1 MSQKRKRGLQS
12 GLSEIVARQ
21 TAPLP
26 DKSKES
32 SGLIAKFREQPQESG
47 TALSVEKSNRQ
58 RTPPTP
64 RTARTPRTPPTSISP
79 KRDYTKVANSIVRE
93 AVAGGLFTGKSKQ
106 LYDFLYHRTRGAVVP
121 ARTVR
126 ITKPKMMAGS
136 AIGSERTLL
145 KNLAHL
151 KSIGLIKVK
160 VTDGEH
166 GGNEYTVFLPEEVNL
181 QIEPTPRTP
190 PTPPT
195 ADDLRHPPQ
204 KVGTVPPVESG
215 VRGVGI
221 SRIESTT
228 SETPKT
234 SSLRLSEIND
244 DDEAF
249 TLLAREFSKASLAI
263 TGRKTSKADASRWQE
278 VADVLI
284 VEMKIAAA
292 RTTVSSVPSFLAE
305 HLRRRLWKIDKKQ
318 AHAEG
323 RELPDQ
329 NVASPIPVEEKKDC
343 PDCGGSGWW
352 YPNGTERGVAK
363 CKHATLQKK
372 HEPS

>member
-32 SGLIAKFREQPQESG
+32 SGLIAKFREQPQEESS
-47 TALSVEKSNRQ
+47 TSHAEESTQ
-58 RTPPTP
+58 PPTP
-64 RTARTPRTPPTSISP
+64 RTARTPRTPPTPISP
-79 KRDYTKVANSIVRE
+79 ERDYTKVANSIVRE
-93 AVAGGLFTGKSKQ
+93 AVAGGHFTGKSKQ

-121 ARTVR
+121 VRSVR
-126 ITKPKMMAGS
+126 ITKPKLMAGS
-136 AIGSERTLL
+136 SIGSERTLL
-145 KNLAHL
+145 KNLSHL
-151 KSIGLIKVK
+151 KVIGLIEVN

-166 GGNEYTVFLPEEVNL
+166 RGNEYTVFLPEEVDL
-181 QIEPTPRTP
+181 PDEPTPRTP

-195 ADDLRHPPQ
+195 VDDLRHAPQ
-204 KVGTVPPVESG
+204 KVGMVPPVESG
-215 VRGVGI
+215 VRGVGLNVVD
-221 SRIESTT
+221 STT
-228 SETPKT
+228 SGGSKT
-234 SSLRLSEIND
+234 SSLRPSATTD

-249 TLLAREFSKASLAI
+249 ALFAREFSKAVLEI
-263 TGRKTSKADASRWQE
+263 TGKNSSKADAVKWQE

-284 VEMKIAAA
+284 AEMKIAAA

-329 NVASPIPVEEKKDC
+329 NIVSSVPVEQVKDC

-352 YPNGTERGVAK
+352 YPNGLERGVAK
-363 CKHATLQKK
+363 CKHERLSPK
-372 HEPS
+372 

>member
-32 SGLIAKFREQPQESG
+32 SGLIAKFREQPQEESS
-47 TALSVEKSNRQ
+47 TSRAEESTQS
-58 RTPPTP
+58 RTSPTP

-79 KRDYTKVANSIVRE
+79 ERDYTKVANSIVRE
-93 AVAGGLFTGKSKQ
+93 AVAGGHFTGKSKQ

-121 ARTVR
+121 VRSVR
-126 ITKPKMMAGS
+126 ITKPKLMAGS
-136 AIGSERTLL
+136 SIGSERTLL
-145 KNLAHL
+145 KNLSHL
-151 KSIGLIKVK
+151 KVIGLIKVN

-166 GGNEYTVFLPEEVNL
+166 RGNEYTIFLPEEVDL
-181 QIEPTPRTP
+181 PDEPTPRTP

-195 ADDLRHPPQ
+195 ADDLRHAPP

-215 VRGVGI
+215 VRGVGLNVVD
-221 SRIESTT
+221 STT
-228 SETPKT
+228 SGDSKT
-234 SSLRLSEIND
+234 SSLRPSATTD

-249 TLLAREFSKASLAI
+249 ALFAREFSKAVLEI
-263 TGRKTSKADASRWQE
+263 TGKNPSKADAVKWQE

-284 VEMKIAAA
+284 AEMKIAAA

-318 AHAEG
+318 ARAEG

-329 NVASPIPVEEKKDC
+329 IRTTSAPMEQAKDC
-343 PDCGGSGWW
+343 PDCGGTNFY
-352 YPNGTERGVAK
+352 YPKGFEGGVAK
-363 CKHATLQKK
+363 CKHANLQKG
-372 HEPS
+372 SSS

>member
-47 TALSVEKSNRQ
+47 STLPVEKSNRQ
-58 RTPPTP
+58 RTP

-79 KRDYTKVANSIVRE
+79 ERDYTKVANSIVRE
-93 AVAGGLFTGKSKQ
+93 AVAGGHFTGKSKQ
-106 LYDFLYHRTRGAVVP
+106 LYDFLYQRTRGAVVP
-121 ARTVR
+121 VRSVR

-136 AIGSERTLL
+136 SIGSERTLL
-145 KNLAHL
+145 KNLSHL
-151 KSIGLIKVK
+151 KIIGLIKVD

-166 GGNEYTVFLPEEVNL
+166 RGNEYTVFLPEEADL
-181 QIEPTPRTP
+181 PDEPTPRTP
-190 PTPPT
+190 RTPPT
-195 ADDLRHPPQ
+195 AADLRHAPQ

-215 VRGVGI
+215 VRGVGL
-221 SRIESTT
+221 SVVESTT

-234 SSLRLSEIND
+234 SSLRPPATTD

-249 TLLAREFSKASLAI
+249 ALFAREFSKAVLET
-263 TGRKTSKADASRWQE
+263 TGKNPSKADAVKWQE

-284 VEMKIAAA
+284 AEMKIAAA

-305 HLRRRLWKIDKKQ
+305 HLRRRLWKMDKKQ
-318 AHAEG
+318 ARAEG

-329 NVASPIPVEEKKDC
+329 TVTSAAPIEQAKDC

-352 YPNGTERGVAK
+352 YPNGLEHGVAR
-363 CKHATLQKK
+363 CKHARLNEAIKL
-372 HEPS
+372 